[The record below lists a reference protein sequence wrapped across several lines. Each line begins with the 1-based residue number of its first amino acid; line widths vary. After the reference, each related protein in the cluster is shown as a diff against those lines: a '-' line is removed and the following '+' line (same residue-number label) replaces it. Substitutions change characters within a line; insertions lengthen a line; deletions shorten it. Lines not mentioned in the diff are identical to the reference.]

1 MTPTRSSQI
10 VLGPAGRREAVIDVI
25 RSTKRDLVLSIF
37 RCDDVQIIDE
47 IAAAAG
53 RGVAVRILVTRH
65 AKGWDKRLKGVVT
78 LLSSAGALV
87 YRYQGPFDKYHAKY
101 LVSDDATA
109 LVATFNFTV
118 KCFTETCDFLLK
130 TQDTGIV
137 QGLKALFDS
146 DCNSP
151 DGPLPRITDRLIV
164 GPQQTRLRLTEF
176 LHSARESIAII
187 DDRVTDLRML
197 DLLES
202 KMKSGAAVRI
212 LRRGDMGGMISHG
225 RMMIVDGRR
234 AVIGSV
240 ALSSVSLDSR
250 REVAAVIEE
259 ADCIEQLRHFF
270 ESFAEEAREPLV
282 IASNAEENHEPGD
295 EDDW

>member
-1 MTPTRSSQI
+1 M
-10 VLGPAGRREAVIDVI
+10 
-25 RSTKRDLVLSIF
+25 
-37 RCDDVQIIDE
+37 
-47 IAAAAG
+47 
-53 RGVAVRILVTRH
+53 
-65 AKGWDKRLKGVVT
+65 
-78 LLSSAGALV
+78 
-87 YRYQGPFDKYHAKY
+87 
-101 LVSDDATA
+101 
-109 LVATFNFTV
+109 
-118 KCFTETCDFLLK
+118 
-130 TQDTGIV
+130 
-137 QGLKALFDS
+137 
-146 DCNSP
+146 
-151 DGPLPRITDRLIV
+151 IV
-164 GPQQTRLRLTEF
+164 GPEQTRLRLTEF
-176 LHSARESIAII
+176 LDSALESISII

-202 KMKSGAAVRI
+202 KMKSGVAVRV
-212 LRRGDMGGMISHG
+212 LRRGDMGGMTSHG

-270 ESFAEEAREPLV
+270 ESFAEQAREPLV